1 MALGIIVAALQ
12 ITLQKGSAV
21 LWLFSSGLWF
31 LSGAMFPSTSLPPP
45 LEWLARLVPI
55 TYAIEGMR
63 MALLQDKAPT
73 AMAPTLIALAG
84 FGVVL
89 LALALGGFSLSLRHA
104 RQNGT
109 LSFY

>member
-1 MALGIIVAALQ
+1 MAL
-12 ITLQKGSAV
+12 
-21 LWLFSSGLWF
+21 
-31 LSGAMFPSTSLPPP
+31 
-45 LEWLARLVPI
+45 R
-55 TYAIEGMR
+55 
-63 MALLQDKAPT
+63 QDKTPT

-84 FGVVL
+84 FGAVL